1 MKREA
6 EQTVQ
11 DLEAE
16 TKEKPSQDEKVAES

>member
-11 DLEAE
+11 DLEAAI
-16 TKEKPSQDEKVAES
+16 KEKPSQDDKVIES

>member
-11 DLEAE
+11 DLETE
-16 TKEKPSQDEKVAES
+16 IKEKPSQDDKVIES